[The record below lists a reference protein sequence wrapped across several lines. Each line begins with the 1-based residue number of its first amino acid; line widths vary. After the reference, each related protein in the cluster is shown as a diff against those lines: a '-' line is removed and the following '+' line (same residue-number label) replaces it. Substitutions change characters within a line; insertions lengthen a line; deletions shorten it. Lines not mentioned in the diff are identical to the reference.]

1 MVRCESC
8 ESLHLIADNLGWFSD
23 DGLNHGTTTNI
34 ETIMAEKG
42 QHVLK
47 FVSHEGMEFVGDEE
61 NK

>member
-1 MVRCESC
+1 M
-8 ESLHLIADNLGWFSD
+8 IADNLGWFSD